1 MREKDIG
8 VALAKS
14 SHIIKLVEF
23 SVSLRDSECN
33 FVFEFVYLSPG
44 AWWLIYSLSIA
55 VGSLIMSIIAGNLFM
70 ALLAVLSNICLS
82 FNGRLAGL

>member
-1 MREKDIG
+1 MFPSKMREKDIG

-33 FVFEFVYLSPG
+33 SVFEFVYLSPG
-44 AWWLIYSLSIA
+44 A
-55 VGSLIMSIIAGNLFM
+55 
-70 ALLAVLSNICLS
+70 
-82 FNGRLAGL
+82 